1 MLTRARTLGVQ
12 ARWLVGDVVY
22 GGRELRHAAR
32 ALGFDYALAVRTGHG
47 LKGDRHYDW
56 AMLGVRP
63 DDTPDNQA
71 PGHAYL
77 LVRRHRYTG
86 ELSFY
91 RCHSAA
97 PVALAALVDAVCCR

>member
-1 MLTRARTLGVQ
+1 MRADHRVNTAARRFTTTELTTRAPRRTWM
-12 ARWLVGDVVY
+12 RM
-22 GGRELRHAAR
+22 
-32 ALGFDYALAVRTGHG
+32 RTGHG